1 MSSSAFAKRGLSQ
14 NKPYSA
20 ARGPYVSVT
29 LIIVTLFHPIP
40 ALHALVFDSGVGG
53 LSVSR
58 DMRTRRPDLRQTYLA
73 DDAFRP
79 YGEKTE
85 TQISDRLPALL
96 APLCAVLQPDIVVI
110 ACNTASTTALP
121 AVRAVL
127 DVPVVGVVPAIKP
140 AAAASHARRIAVL
153 GTPGTVR
160 RRYVDELIERHAA
173 DCEVRLKGSVAL
185 VEQAERKLRGD
196 PVDRQ
201 IIAREIAPLFDG
213 DPIDA
218 IVLACTHF
226 PLLRD
231 ELMAAAPYP
240 VDWIDSGDA
249 IARRVDSLLPK
260 NLSPKACPPAHQ
272 TAFTTAPQVSA
283 AQARTFAAYGFVQTI
298 ALKGAPT

>member
-1 MSSSAFAKRGLSQ
+1 
-14 NKPYSA
+14 
-20 ARGPYVSVT
+20 VT
-29 LIIVTLFHPIP
+29 LLRSHP

-58 DMRTRRPDLRQTYLA
+58 DMRARLPNLRQSYLA

-85 TQISDRLPALL
+85 AQLRARLPALL
-96 APLCAVLQPDIVVI
+96 APLCDVLRPDIVVI

-121 AVRAVL
+121 AIRAEL

-140 AAAASHARRIAVL
+140 AAEISRARRIAVL

-160 RRYVDELIERHAA
+160 RRYVDELIERYAG

-196 PVDRQ
+196 AVDRDV
-201 IIAREIAPLFDG
+201 ISAEIAPLFEG
-213 DPIDA
+213 APIDVV
-218 IVLACTHF
+218 VLACTHF
-226 PLLRD
+226 PLLRE
-231 ELMAAAPYP
+231 ELTAAAPYP

-249 IARRVDSLLPK
+249 IARRVESLLAKTPD
-260 NLSPKACPPAHQ
+260 PRAEPPAQQ
-272 TAFTTAPQVSA
+272 TAFSTNPKLTA
-283 AQARTFAAYGFVQTI
+283 AQRWTFSAYGFSRSI
-298 ALKGAPT
+298 ALKGAPK